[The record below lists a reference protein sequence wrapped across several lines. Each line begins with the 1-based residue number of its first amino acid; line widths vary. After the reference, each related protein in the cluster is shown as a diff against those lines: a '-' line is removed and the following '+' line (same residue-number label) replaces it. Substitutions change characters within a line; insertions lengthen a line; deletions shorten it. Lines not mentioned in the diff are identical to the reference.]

1 MSDPKQGYYE
11 DDHIG
16 EPFESVEAL
25 WFWFMAANEAMRS
38 GARFSAGRG
47 ETVRPCEPVDVIRI
61 VERLHRSRMLKI
73 DHLRVMRHY
82 GLRKKAPDP
91 YISREAR
98 AAKIWNEAMDK
109 LYPVLL
115 RKKLVEPR
123 PSTLAEWPQALK
135 EQAFARAEEIG
146 RWVKA
151 GAAPAKQENFSLKSI
166 EGGLA

>member
-1 MSDPKQGYYE
+1 MSERHHGPYE

-16 EPFESVEAL
+16 EAFETVEAL

-38 GARFSAGRG
+38 GARYSAGRG
-47 ETVRPCEPVDVIRI
+47 DKVRPCEPVDVIRI
-61 VERLHRSRMLKI
+61 VERLYRSRMLKI

-82 GLRKKAPDP
+82 GLRKSAPDP
-91 YISREAR
+91 YVAREAR
-98 AAKIWNEAMDK
+98 AAKIWDEAMDK

-135 EQAFARAEEIG
+135 EQALARAEEIG
-146 RWVKA
+146 RW
-151 GAAPAKQENFSLKSI
+151 AKSGTQSNQDNFSLKSI